1 MKIAYFVNQYKNSGG
16 MERIMSEKANYLV
29 NNGYDVYL
37 IVCSKEI
44 YDTPF
49 FYYDPRIKVVELNIE
64 GKNKEHK
71 RKYLSLVQAQLD
83 LIKPDI
89 SISTGIDLT
98 QYIYKLNNTGKL
110 VLEEHFCKYKRKTK
124 IARLATHWYGKP
136 LGYLYKWEKR
146 NIVKKF
152 DKYVVLTNEDR
163 EQWFELSDDKIV
175 VIPNMITIPLTEER
189 TDYTQKRIIGIG
201 RLTGQKGW
209 EMLVETWAKISCKH
223 PDWKIVIYGEG
234 SSRRKIESLLNKYSL
249 KDSFKLLGLS
259 NDVPKELLRS
269 SIFVLSSRYE
279 GQGLVILEAM
289 NLGLPVV
296 SFACKCGP
304 KDIVDDGKTGFLVA
318 PYNTTIFAEKLEILI
333 NNQELRREMGEK
345 GKISVQRFSP
355 DKIMAKWGELFRDL
369 VK

>member
-1 MKIAYFVNQYKNSGG
+1 
-16 MERIMSEKANYLV
+16 
-29 NNGYDVYL
+29 
-37 IVCSKEI
+37 
-44 YDTPF
+44 
-49 FYYDPRIKVVELNIE
+49 
-64 GKNKEHK
+64 
-71 RKYLSLVQAQLD
+71 
-83 LIKPDI
+83 
-89 SISTGIDLT
+89 
-98 QYIYKLNNTGKL
+98 
-110 VLEEHFCKYKRKTK
+110 
-124 IARLATHWYGKP
+124 
-136 LGYLYKWEKR
+136 
-146 NIVKKF
+146 
-152 DKYVVLTNEDR
+152 
-163 EQWFELSDDKIV
+163 
-175 VIPNMITIPLTEER
+175 
-189 TDYTQKRIIGIG
+189 
-201 RLTGQKGW
+201 
-209 EMLVETWAKISCKH
+209 MLVETWAKISCKH